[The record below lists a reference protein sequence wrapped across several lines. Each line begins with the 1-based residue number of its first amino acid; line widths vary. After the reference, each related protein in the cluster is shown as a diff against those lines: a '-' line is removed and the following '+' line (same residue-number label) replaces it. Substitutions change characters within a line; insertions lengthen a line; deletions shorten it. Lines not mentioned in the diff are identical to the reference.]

1 MNTEHLDCDPVR
13 EQAKA
18 DRLDRLCLEAGRDNP
33 EHTSHGL
40 YTGLHIEDLRR
51 RAADLN
57 PEPAP

>member
-1 MNTEHLDCDPVR
+1 MTDCCPIR

-18 DRLDRLCLEAGRDNP
+18 LRLDRLYLEAGRDNP
-33 EHTSHGL
+33 EHPGHGL

-51 RAADLN
+51 RAAELN